1 LGEGSVK
8 LLLDENLS
16 RRLIPALQ
24 ESFPGSSHVVL
35 VGLERADDR
44 SVWAFAKA
52 NDYVIL
58 TKDDDFTILLTML
71 GYPPKVI
78 LLKLGNS
85 ANHAV
90 ITALQTQRE
99 LIENE
104 LGNAAVG
111 LVAVY

>member
-16 RRLIPALQ
+16 RRLVPALQ
-24 ESFPGSSHVVL
+24 TAFPGSSHVVL

-44 SVWAFAKA
+44 SVWNFAKA

-58 TKDDDFTILLTML
+58 TKDDDFTILLTL
-71 GYPPKVI
+71 FGYPPKVI

-90 ITALQTQRE
+90 IAALQTQRE
-99 LIENE
+99 LIEKE
-104 LGNAAVG
+104 LSDAAVG
-111 LVAVY
+111 LVAIY

>member
-1 LGEGSVK
+1 MK

-24 ESFPGSSHVVL
+24 VAFPGSTHVVL
-35 VGLERADDR
+35 VGLERADDLR
-44 SVWAFAKA
+44 VWDFAKE

-58 TKDDDFTILLTML
+58 TKDDDFTTLLTLL

-90 ITALQTQRE
+90 ITALQTQRA
-99 LIENE
+99 LIELE
-104 LGNAAVG
+104 LANVGVG
-111 LVAVY
+111 LVAIY